1 MAWICFDLDGCLI
14 QQAPM
19 ESQDEPPQGD
29 EIPVEGA
36 VEFCTQLSSEGHRLT
51 IHTSRFAPMPESE
64 RNRLKQQ
71 IEQQLAGM
79 GFPMMEVWTGTT
91 KPDADLF
98 IGPKNITLD
107 GDFGLV
113 MAQLQMMI
121 QEQGLD
127 VPSMQDQEELP
138 QEGDGQ

>member
-1 MAWICFDLDGCLI
+1 MAWICFDLDGTLI
-14 QQAPM
+14 ESAPPNM
-19 ESQDEPPQGD
+19 EDAEEGD
-29 EIPVEGA
+29 SPVEGA
-36 VEFCTQLSSEGHRLT
+36 VEFCTQLASEGHRLT
-51 IHTSRFAPMPESE
+51 IHTSRFAPLPDSE

-79 GFPMMEVWTGTT
+79 GFPQMEVWTGTT

-98 IGPKNITLD
+98 IGKKNITLD

-127 VPSMQDQEELP
+127 APSMQDQEELP